1 MLTRVVPP
9 VAVICA
15 ALLWSVD
22 GLLRQDLYS
31 ISSLVIVALEHLIG
45 ALIFLPFLFRSASK
59 IKLLD
64 RRGWIS
70 IFWVSI
76 CGGLLGTYFYTKA
89 LSYVNYIDLSVVVL
103 IQKLQPL
110 FAISLASI
118 ILREKLSKNFILL
131 ASTAILG
138 GYLTTFGNKPFLF
151 LDNKSIIASLFA
163 LLASFCWGSSTVLGK
178 DALKQIPFELVTC
191 IRLIV
196 TGTVALLIITSSGNF
211 SDMYSLSIENYKT
224 IIIIVFTSGSIALS
238 IYYYGLQNLAASHTA
253 IYELVWPLSAV
264 LIDWLMKGK
273 TLSLTQMIGAIILLS
288 SMTILIKENSSE

>member
-1 MLTRVVPP
+1 MLTRVLPSA
-9 VAVICA
+9 AVICA

-22 GLLRQDLYS
+22 GVLRQDLHS
-31 ISSLVIVALEHLIG
+31 ISSLVIVAIEHLVG
-45 ALIFLPFLFRSASK
+45 ALIFLPFLLRSTSK
-59 IKLLD
+59 IKRLD
-64 RRGWIS
+64 RKGWIS

-89 LSYVNYIDLSVVVL
+89 LGYVNYIDLSVVVL

-118 ILREKLSKNFILL
+118 VLREKISKSFIFL

-138 GYLTTFGNKPFLF
+138 GYVTTFGNKPFLF

-163 LLASFCWGSSTVLGK
+163 LLASFLWGSSTVLGK
-178 DALKQIPFELVTC
+178 AALKQIPFELMTC

-196 TGTVALLIITSSGNF
+196 TGTVALLIITSSGNI
-211 SDMYSLSIENYKT
+211 SDIYTLSIENYKA
-224 IIIIVFTSGSIALS
+224 IIVIVFTSGSIALS
-238 IYYYGLQNLAASHTA
+238 IYYYGLQHLAASHTT

-264 LIDWLMKGK
+264 LIDWLIRGK
-273 TLSLTQMIGAIILLS
+273 TLSLAQMIGAIILVLS
-288 SMTILIKENSSE
+288 ITILTRENSSE

>member
-1 MLTRVVPP
+1 MLIKVLPSA
-9 VAVICA
+9 AVICA

-22 GLLRQDLYS
+22 GVLRQDLHN
-31 ISSLVIVALEHLIG
+31 ISSLVLVAIEHLLG
-45 ALIFLPFLFRSASK
+45 ALIFLPFLFRSISK
-59 IKLLD
+59 IKRLD
-64 RRGWIS
+64 RKGWIS

-89 LSYVNYIDLSVVVL
+89 LGYVNYIDLSVVVL

-118 ILREKLSKNFILL
+118 VLKEKVSRSFIFL

-138 GYLTTFGNKPFLF
+138 GYLTTFGNKPLLF
-151 LDNKSIIASLFA
+151 LDNKLVTASLFA

-178 DALKQIPFELVTC
+178 AALKQISFELMTC

-196 TGTVALLIITSSGNF
+196 TGTVALLIITSSGNI
-211 SDMYSLSIENYKT
+211 SDIYILSIENYKT
-224 IIIIVFTSGSIALS
+224 IILIVFTSGSIALS
-238 IYYYGLQNLAASHTA
+238 IFYYGLQNLAASHTA

-264 LIDWLMKGK
+264 LIDWLIRGK
-273 TLSLTQMIGAIILLS
+273 TLSLAQMIGAIILVS
-288 SMTILIKENSSE
+288 SITILTKENSSD

>member
-1 MLTRVVPP
+1 MLTRVLPSA
-9 VAVICA
+9 AVICA

-22 GLLRQDLYS
+22 GVLRQDLHS
-31 ISSLVIVALEHLIG
+31 ISSLVVVAIEHLLG
-45 ALIFLPFLFRSASK
+45 ALIFLPFLFRSNSK
-59 IKLLD
+59 IKRLD
-64 RRGWIS
+64 RKGWGS

-89 LSYVNYIDLSVVVL
+89 LGYVNYIDLSVVVL

-118 ILREKLSKNFILL
+118 VLREKVSKSFIFL

-151 LDNKSIIASLFA
+151 LDNKSITASLFA

-178 DALKQIPFELVTC
+178 AALKQISFELMTC

-196 TGTVALLIITSSGNF
+196 TGTVALLIITSSGNI
-211 SDMYSLSIENYKT
+211 SDIYTLSIENYKA
-224 IIIIVFTSGSIALS
+224 IIVIVFTSGSIALS
-238 IYYYGLQNLAASHTA
+238 IYYYGLQNLAASHTT
-253 IYELVWPLSAV
+253 IYELVWPLSTV
-264 LIDWLMKGK
+264 LIDWLIRGK
-273 TLSLTQMIGAIILLS
+273 TLSLAQMIGAIILVS
-288 SMTILIKENSSE
+288 SITILTKEHSSE

>member
-1 MLTRVVPP
+1 MLTRVLPSA
-9 VAVICA
+9 AVICA

-22 GLLRQDLYS
+22 GVLRQGLHS
-31 ISSLVIVALEHLIG
+31 ISSLVIVAIEHLLG
-45 ALIFLPFLFRSASK
+45 ALIFLPFLFRSTSK
-59 IKLLD
+59 IRRLD
-64 RRGWIS
+64 RKGWVS

-89 LSYVNYIDLSVVVL
+89 LGYVNYIDLSVVVL

-118 ILREKLSKNFILL
+118 VLREKVSKDFIFL

-163 LLASFCWGSSTVLGK
+163 LLASFCWRSSTVLGK
-178 DALKQIPFELVTC
+178 AALKQIHFKLITC
-191 IRLIV
+191 MRLIV
-196 TGTVALLIITSSGNF
+196 TGFVALLIITSSGNI
-211 SDMYSLSIENYKT
+211 SDLYSLSIENYKT
-224 IIIIVFTSGSIALS
+224 IIIIVLTSGSIALS
-238 IYYYGLQNLAASHTA
+238 IYYYGLQNLAASHTT

-264 LIDWLMKGK
+264 LIDWLIRGK
-273 TLSLTQMIGAIILLS
+273 TLSLAQMIGAIILVS
-288 SMTILIKENSSE
+288 SITILTK

>member
-1 MLTRVVPP
+1 MTRVVPS
-9 VAVICA
+9 AAIICA

-31 ISSLVIVALEHLIG
+31 LSSLVIVALEHIIG

-59 IKLLD
+59 IKRLD

-89 LSYVNYIDLSVVVL
+89 LGYVNYIDLSVVVL

-118 ILREKLSKNFILL
+118 ILKEKLSKRFIFF
-131 ASTAILG
+131 ASIAILG
-138 GYLTTFGNKPFLF
+138 GYLTTFGNKPFLL
-151 LDNKSIIASLFA
+151 LDNKSIIASLLA

-196 TGTVALLIITSSGNF
+196 TGTVALIIITLSGNF
-211 SDMYSLSIENYKT
+211 SDTYSLSFENYKT

-238 IYYYGLQNLAASHTA
+238 IYYYGLQNLAASHTT

-264 LIDWLMKGK
+264 LIDWLIRGK
-273 TLSLTQMIGAIILLS
+273 TLSLAQMIGAIILVS
-288 SMTILIKENSSE
+288 SITILTKENSSE

>member
-1 MLTRVVPP
+1 MLTRVVPS

-31 ISSLVIVALEHLIG
+31 LSSLVIVALEHLIG

-89 LSYVNYIDLSVVVL
+89 LGYVNYIDLSVVVL

-118 ILREKLSKNFILL
+118 ILKEKLSKRFIFL
-131 ASTAILG
+131 ASIAILG
-138 GYLTTFGNKPFLF
+138 GYLTTFGNKSFLH
-151 LDNKSIIASLFA
+151 LDSKSIIASLLA

-196 TGTVALLIITSSGNF
+196 TGTVALFIITSSGNF
-211 SDMYSLSIENYKT
+211 SDIYSLSIENYKT

>member
-1 MLTRVVPP
+1 MLTRVVPS

-31 ISSLVIVALEHLIG
+31 LSSLVIVALEHLIG

-89 LSYVNYIDLSVVVL
+89 LGYVNYIDLSVVVL

-118 ILREKLSKNFILL
+118 ILKEKLSKRFIFL
-131 ASTAILG
+131 ASIAILG
-138 GYLTTFGNKPFLF
+138 GYLTTFGNKSFLL
-151 LDNKSIIASLFA
+151 LDDKSIIASLLA

-211 SDMYSLSIENYKT
+211 SDIYSLSIENYKT

-238 IYYYGLQNLAASHTA
+238 IYYYGLQNLAASHAA

-264 LIDWLMKGK
+264 LLDWLMKGK
-273 TLSLTQMIGAIILLS
+273 ILSLTQMIGAIILLS

>member
-1 MLTRVVPP
+1 MLTKVLPSA
-9 VAVICA
+9 AVICA

-22 GLLRQDLYS
+22 GVLRQDLHS
-31 ISSLVIVALEHLIG
+31 ISSLVIVAIEHLVG
-45 ALIFLPFLFRSASK
+45 ALIFLPFLLRSTSK
-59 IKLLD
+59 IKRLD
-64 RRGWIS
+64 RKGWIS

-89 LSYVNYIDLSVVVL
+89 LGYVNYIDLSVVVL

-118 ILREKLSKNFILL
+118 FLREKVSKSFIFL

-138 GYLTTFGNKPFLF
+138 GYLTTFGIKPLLF

-178 DALKQIPFELVTC
+178 AALEQVPFELMTS

-196 TGTVALLIITSSGNF
+196 TGTVALLIITSSGNI
-211 SDMYSLSIENYKT
+211 SDIYTLSIENYKA
-224 IIIIVFTSGSIALS
+224 IIVIVFTSGSIALS
-238 IYYYGLQNLAASHTA
+238 IYYYGLQHLAASHTT

-264 LIDWLMKGK
+264 LIDWLIRGK
-273 TLSLTQMIGAIILLS
+273 TLSLAQMIGAIILVLS
-288 SMTILIKENSSE
+288 ITILTRENSSE

>member
-1 MLTRVVPP
+1 MLTRVLPSA
-9 VAVICA
+9 AVICA

-22 GLLRQDLYS
+22 GILRQDLHS
-31 ISSLVIVALEHLIG
+31 ISSLVIVAIEHLLG
-45 ALIFLPFLFRSASK
+45 ALIFLPFLFRSNSK
-59 IKLLD
+59 IKRLD
-64 RRGWIS
+64 RKGWGS

-89 LSYVNYIDLSVVVL
+89 LGYVNYIDLSVVVL

-118 ILREKLSKNFILL
+118 VLREKVSKSFIFL

-178 DALKQIPFELVTC
+178 AALKQIPFELMTC
-191 IRLIV
+191 TRLIV
-196 TGTVALLIITSSGNF
+196 TGTVALLIITSSGNI
-211 SDMYSLSIENYKT
+211 SDLYSLSIKNYKT
-224 IIIIVFTSGSIALS
+224 IIVIVFTSGSIALS
-238 IYYYGLQNLAASHTA
+238 IYYYGLQNLTASHTT

-264 LIDWLMKGK
+264 LIDWLIRGK
-273 TLSLTQMIGAIILLS
+273 TLSLAQMIGAIILVS
-288 SMTILIKENSSE
+288 SITILTKENSSE

>member
-1 MLTRVVPP
+1 MITRVLPSA
-9 VAVICA
+9 AVICA

-22 GLLRQDLYS
+22 GILRQDLHS
-31 ISSLVIVALEHLIG
+31 ISSLVIVAIEHLLG
-45 ALIFLPFLFRSASK
+45 ALIFLPFLFRSTSK
-59 IKLLD
+59 IKRLD
-64 RRGWIS
+64 IKGWVS

-89 LSYVNYIDLSVVVL
+89 LGYVNYIDLSVVVL

-110 FAISLASI
+110 FAISLVSI
-118 ILREKLSKNFILL
+118 VLREKVSKSFIFL

-138 GYLTTFGNKPFLF
+138 GYLTTFGIKPLLF

-178 DALKQIPFELVTC
+178 AALKQIPFEIMTC

-196 TGTVALLIITSSGNF
+196 TGTVALLIITLSGNI
-211 SDMYSLSIENYKT
+211 SDIYSLSIENYKT
-224 IIIIVFTSGSIALS
+224 IIVIVFTSGSIALS
-238 IYYYGLQNLAASHTA
+238 IFYYGLQNLAASHTA

-264 LIDWLMKGK
+264 LIDWLIRGK
-273 TLSLTQMIGAIILLS
+273 TLSIAQMIGAIILVS
-288 SMTILIKENSSE
+288 SITILTKEHSSE

>member
-1 MLTRVVPP
+1 MLTRVVPS

-31 ISSLVIVALEHLIG
+31 LSSLVIVALEHLIG

-89 LSYVNYIDLSVVVL
+89 LGYVNYIDLSVVVL

-118 ILREKLSKNFILL
+118 ILKEKLSKRFIFL
-131 ASTAILG
+131 ASIAILG
-138 GYLTTFGNKPFLF
+138 GYLTTFGNKSFLF
-151 LDNKSIIASLFA
+151 LDNKSIIASLLA

-196 TGTVALLIITSSGNF
+196 TGTVALFIITSSGNF
-211 SDMYSLSIENYKT
+211 SDIYSLSIENYKT

-253 IYELVWPLSAV
+253 IYELAWPLSAV
-264 LIDWLMKGK
+264 LLDWLMKGK

>member
-1 MLTRVVPP
+1 MLNRVLPST
-9 VAVICA
+9 AVLCA

-22 GLLRQDLYS
+22 GLLRQDLHN
-31 ISSLVIVALEHLIG
+31 ISSLVIIAIEHLLG
-45 ALIFLPFLFRSASK
+45 ALIFLPFLFKSTLK
-59 IKLLD
+59 IKRLD
-64 RRGWIS
+64 RKGWVS

-89 LSYVNYIDLSVVVL
+89 LGYVNYIDLSVVVL

-118 ILREKLSKNFILL
+118 VLREKVSKSFIFL

-163 LLASFCWGSSTVLGK
+163 LLASFFWGSSTVLGK
-178 DALKQIPFELVTC
+178 AALKQIPFELMTC
-191 IRLIV
+191 TRLIV
-196 TGTVALLIITSSGNF
+196 TVTVALLIITSSGNI
-211 SDMYSLSIENYKT
+211 SGIHSLSIENYKT
-224 IIIIVFTSGSIALS
+224 IIVIAFTSGSIALS
-238 IYYYGLQNLAASHTA
+238 IYYYGLQNLAASHTT

-264 LIDWLMKGK
+264 LIDWLILGK
-273 TLSLTQMIGAIILLS
+273 TLSLAQMIGAIILVS
-288 SMTILIKENSSE
+288 SITILTKENSSE